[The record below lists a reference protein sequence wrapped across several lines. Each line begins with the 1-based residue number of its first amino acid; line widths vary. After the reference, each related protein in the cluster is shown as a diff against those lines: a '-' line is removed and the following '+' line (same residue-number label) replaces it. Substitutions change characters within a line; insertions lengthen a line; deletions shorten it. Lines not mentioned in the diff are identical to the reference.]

1 MVYEE
6 KKKSEVVTRL
16 NGPEPQKKKSVI
28 KLGKLVKSSKGADF
42 GPKLNFL
49 IYKLEELAVYPMKVA
64 NEELKM

>member
-1 MVYEE
+1 MD
-6 KKKSEVVTRL
+6 L
-16 NGPEPQKKKSVI
+16 NHKKKSVI

-64 NEELKM
+64 NEQLKM

>member
-16 NGPEPQKKKSVI
+16 NEPEPQKKSVI

-42 GPKLNFL
+42 GHKLNFL